1 MFVFFSDF
9 KCQMCFLC
17 LKTKSLFWNN
27 WKQNVTALICTVAV
41 CLSETFT
48 CKWNMITTEHF
59 LYWSLTFCVESVE
72 QYFKWICIAVTLE
85 WQREETSKTLFYLI
99 TVTWRDAP
107 KRIKYNYQTKFPLL
121 GLHMAC
127 GKSKTNTKK
136 KTQFPGTN
144 VTYISIILSSD
155 DFKLLG
161 HSNGW
166 NQCSGFGLKFS
177 IQNLHHEKK
186 KKRGASVH
194 PQYHKFIITHCSVS
208 FPAESSGRND
218 YRLVL

>member
-1 MFVFFSDF
+1 M
-9 KCQMCFLC
+9 
-17 LKTKSLFWNN
+17 
-27 WKQNVTALICTVAV
+27 WKIQNQH
-41 CLSETFT
+41 E
-48 CKWNMITTEHF
+48 
-59 LYWSLTFCVESVE
+59 
-72 QYFKWICIAVTLE
+72 
-85 WQREETSKTLFYLI
+85 EET
-99 TVTWRDAP
+99 
-107 KRIKYNYQTKFPLL
+107 
-121 GLHMAC
+121 H
-127 GKSKTNTKK
+127 
-136 KTQFPGTN
+136 FPGTN

-186 KKRGASVH
+186 RASVH

-218 YRLVL
+218 YRLIL